1 LIRDLERLDINEYHK
16 FLWFNHLSY
25 ATPYEVKLR
34 FGYHNMRA
42 SRKMLFSDLITHLT
56 KLSINPEKDIT
67 SVFEVGCSSG
77 YQLRYLETDLFPSA
91 IDLEGIDIDRYAI
104 ASGSEYLKSIG
115 SKVRLMFADMEE
127 LSNLMGNKVYDIILC
142 SGTLMYLNEGPAFKI
157 VNVML
162 DHTKIMLV
170 LTGPAHP
177 GIDNSL
183 LEHSIVRDSDGS
195 FIHNIDSMVKRAGGS
210 VLVRRWEGGKMADGQ
225 TIYFVF
231 AKKAQS

>member
-1 LIRDLERLDINEYHK
+1 
-16 FLWFNHLSY
+16 
-25 ATPYEVKLR
+25 
-34 FGYHNMRA
+34 MRA

-104 ASGSEYLKSIG
+104 ESGSEYLKSIR
-115 SKVRLMFADMEE
+115 SKIRLMFADMEE
-127 LSNLMGNKVYDIILC
+127 LSSLLRDKIYDIIIC
-142 SGTLMYLNEGPAFKI
+142 SGTLMYLNEESAFKI

-162 DHTKIMLV
+162 SHTKKMLV

-177 GIDNSL
+177 EVDNSL
-183 LEHSIVRDSDGS
+183 LEHSIVRNSDGS
-195 FIHNIDSMVKRAGGS
+195 FIHNIDSMVKKAGGKI
-210 VLVRRWEGGKMADGQ
+210 VARRWDGSNMVDGQ
-225 TIYFVF
+225 SIYFAVT
-231 AKKAQS
+231 KAQS